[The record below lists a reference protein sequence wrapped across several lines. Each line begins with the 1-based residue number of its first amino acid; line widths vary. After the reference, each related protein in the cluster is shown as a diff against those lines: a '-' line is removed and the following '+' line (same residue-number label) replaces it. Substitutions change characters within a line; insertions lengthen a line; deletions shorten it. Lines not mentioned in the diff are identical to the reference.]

1 MSKEEKYLFI
11 ASMDVRSGKED
22 LFNEVYDQEHVPTL
36 LKVPGVISIYRTT
49 KENLVLS
56 MGGKEQEIIFE
67 DEPKH
72 SAFYE
77 IEEPRVLIRKE
88 WAVGIEKGR
97 WTSEVRPYT
106 YNRRHILRK
115 VSRQ

>member
-1 MSKEEKYLFI
+1 
-11 ASMDVRSGKED
+11 
-22 LFNEVYDQEHVPTL
+22 
-36 LKVPGVISIYRTT
+36 
-49 KENLVLS
+49 

-67 DEPKH
+67 DEPKY

-77 IEEPRVLIRKE
+77 IEEPGVLISKE

-97 WTSEVRPYT
+97 WPNEVRPYT

-115 VSRQ
+115 VSGQ